1 MNLETLY
8 HRRSFFGAFSLH
20 IQSCRQLHSFILRLK
35 SLEKSL
41 SDNIKII
48 VTAYLITT
56 NLITTKSID
65 VYVA

>member
-48 VTAYLITT
+48 VTTYLNHMKNHYDPRRIEW
-56 NLITTKSID
+56 
-65 VYVA
+65 